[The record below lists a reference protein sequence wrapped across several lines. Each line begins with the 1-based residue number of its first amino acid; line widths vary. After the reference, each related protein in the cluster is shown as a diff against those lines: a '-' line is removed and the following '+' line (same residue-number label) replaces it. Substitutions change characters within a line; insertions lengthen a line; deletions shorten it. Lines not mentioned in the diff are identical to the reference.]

1 MIKRP
6 SRRPGESVLGKLSRD
21 KTKIHRINNYPENT
35 EVIVDY
41 VYDNP
46 APKTGGAALE
56 DARFV
61 TVRYQ
66 HSLLNMPEDGFMPR
80 PDDARVGYFITQTE
94 HMTSTSSTPW
104 RDMIHRWRLVKKD
117 PAAAVSEPVEPITW
131 WIENTT
137 PYEFREYIQT
147 GVENGT
153 KPSSRL
159 DSPTP

>member
-1 MIKRP
+1 MKIEGQDSSKTVHLVSGDDLFLKEDFEMIKRP

-80 PDDARVGYFITQTE
+80 PDDARVA
-94 HMTSTSSTPW
+94 TSPRRRST
-104 RDMIHRWRLVKKD
+104 
-117 PAAAVSEPVEPITW
+117 
-131 WIENTT
+131 
-137 PYEFREYIQT
+137 
-147 GVENGT
+147 
-153 KPSSRL
+153 
-159 DSPTP
+159 